1 MSKKKKSKTKGN
13 KLSSRQMQKEILK
26 LFKRNPK
33 KRFNPKQVS
42 KKLKVVN
49 NRDSITYAM
58 QKLAEDGQLYEISS
72 YNFKLNR
79 QSGGASSNGKK
90 NGGGSAKYEGFVDM
104 TRSGDAYIVC
114 DKLEEDVHVSAK
126 YLGNALHG
134 DRVLIRTWRPRGRR
148 RQEGQVLKVVE
159 RASEHF
165 LGTIWLY
172 PNYAIVV
179 PDSPNMPLDIMVS
192 KEATLTAAD
201 GDKVI
206 VKIID
211 WGSEKTKN
219 PQGKVTTVLGQAGS
233 HDIEMKAILINNGFD
248 LTFPEAVMKEAESL
262 PGDIP
267 GAEIQQ
273 RQDLRSVTTFTIDP
287 ETAKDF
293 DDALSLRYLDNGDCE
308 IGVHIADVSHYVQP
322 GSPLDKEAFDRS
334 TSVYLVDRVL
344 PMLPERLSNELCSL
358 RPEEDKLTFS
368 ALFVFNK
375 NGKIVSRWFGKT
387 IIHSDRRFTYEQ
399 AQEVLEKD
407 KGPFAA
413 ELKQLNKLA
422 KILRRQKFQNGAINF
437 ETDEVNFRLDE
448 EGSPVDVYI
457 KERKEAHMLIEDF
470 MLLANREVATYIATK
485 GEKGGG
491 EVPFV
496 YRIHDEPDPEKV
508 EELARFAREMG
519 FDMNINSPKE
529 IGRSYN
535 RLIKTAKKE
544 VGLKLLEPLAI
555 RTMSKAAY
563 STDNIGHYGLA
574 FDNYTHFT
582 SPIRRYS
589 DVLVHRILEKN
600 LPPSRTQ
607 RVNKTKLEEQ
617 CKHISMQERKAMVAE
632 RESVKYKQ
640 VEFMEKHLGE
650 TFTGF
655 ISGILDRG
663 IFVEL
668 EGNRCEGLVEF
679 DTMDEPYEVMSGNLR
694 VKGRRTGKIYK
705 MGDRVRVQIIRT
717 DLGRRQIDMAWV
729 GEAE

>member
-1 MSKKKKSKTKGN
+1 MSKQKKSKTKGN
-13 KLSSRQMQKEILK
+13 KLSSRQLQREILK
-26 LFKRNPK
+26 LFKRDPK
-33 KRFNPKQVS
+33 KRLNPKQVS
-42 KKLKVVN
+42 KKLKVIN

-58 QKLAEDGQLYEISS
+58 QKLAEDGQLNDLGDYK
-72 YNFKLNR
+72 FRLNR
-79 QSGGASSNGKK
+79 QNGGSQNGK
-90 NGGGSAKYEGFVDM
+90 GGGGGDPKHEGFVDM

-114 DKLEEDVHVSAK
+114 DKLEEDVHVSSK

-134 DRVLIRTWRPRGRR
+134 DRVLIRTWTPRGRR
-148 RQEGQVLKVVE
+148 RREGQVLKVLE

-179 PDSPNMPLDIMVS
+179 PDSPNMPLDIMVPQGD
-192 KEATLTAAD
+192 TLTAAD

-206 VKIID
+206 VRITD
-211 WGSEKTKN
+211 WGTEKTKN

-248 LTFPEAVMKEAESL
+248 LTFPEAVTKESEAL

-267 GAEIQQ
+267 EAEIQR
-273 RQDLRSVTTFTIDP
+273 RQDLRTVTTFTIDP

-308 IGVHIADVSHYVQP
+308 VGVHIADVSHYVQP

-358 RPEEDKLTFS
+358 RPKEDKLTFS

-375 NGKIVSRWFGKT
+375 NGKIASRWFGKT
-387 IIHSDRRFTYEQ
+387 IIHSDHRFTYEQ

-407 KGPFAA
+407 QGPFAA

-422 KILRRQKFQNGAINF
+422 KILRRKKFQQGAINF

-448 EGSPVDVYI
+448 DGSPVDVYV

-470 MLLANREVATYIATK
+470 MLLANREVATYIAKK
-485 GEKGGG
+485 GEKDG

-508 EELARFAREMG
+508 AELARFAREMG
-519 FDMNINSPKE
+519 FDMNIGSPTE
-529 IGRSYN
+529 ISRSYN

-544 VGLKLLEPLAI
+544 AGLKLLEPLAI

-589 DVLVHRILEKN
+589 DVLVHRILEMN
-600 LPPSRTQ
+600 LPPSKTH

-617 CKHISMQERKAMVAE
+617 CKHISMQERKAMTAE

-655 ISGILDRG
+655 ISGMLDRG

-694 VKGRRTGKIYK
+694 IKGRRTGKIYK